1 MNPVILLHGALGTS
15 DQLKP
20 LADILE
26 TGQPI
31 HLMNFEG
38 HGTGSIPDRPFRM
51 EYFTENVLKY
61 MDERNIRKVHLFG
74 YSMGGYV
81 AMYLARHF
89 PERVEKIS
97 TLGTVLKWNSN
108 IAEREVEFLNPDKIR
123 EKVPKFAEELNKRHP
138 VGWQEVAL
146 KTKDLLSDLGENPRI
161 NDSEWSEITHNIRIH
176 VGDSDVTAGI
186 QQSIEVY
193 NELQNGELTVLPDT
207 PHPIEK
213 VNLKL
218 LAASLNGFLNTD
230 S

>member
-26 TGQPI
+26 TDQPI
-31 HLMNFEG
+31 HLMNFEA
-38 HGTGSIPDRPFRM
+38 HGTASIPDRPFRM
-51 EYFTENVLKY
+51 ENFTENVLKY
-61 MDERNIRKVHLFG
+61 MDERNLEKVHLFG

-81 AMYLARHF
+81 AMYLARYY

-97 TLGTVLKWNSN
+97 TLGTVLKWNSS
-108 IAEREVEFLNPDKIR
+108 IAEREVKFLNPDKIKL
-123 EKVPKFAEELNKRHP
+123 KVPKFAEELNKRHP
-138 VGWQEVAL
+138 AGWQKVTL
-146 KTKDLLSDLGENPRI
+146 KTKDLLLDLGKNPRI
-161 NDSEWSEITHNIRIH
+161 KDREWSEITHNIRIH
-176 VGDSDVTAGI
+176 VGDSDSTAGL

-207 PHPIEK
+207 PHPIGK

-218 LAASLNGFLNTD
+218 LAVSLDGFFDTD